1 MYNKIL
7 VPHAGTS
14 AGDKALEHA
23 GIIASSN
30 DAVLTILHIVEHI
43 PIPPSLSLS
52 GEKRQFAQDLK
63 KARGEM
69 KAQMHILLESKAV
82 KLRKKGIPTS
92 IKVVHGYPD
101 EEIIRIAND
110 GKYDMV
116 IMAKRKKLAGVRGI
130 LKLGSVSRKVLEKIY
145 CPVLLVDGEKR

>member
-1 MYNKIL
+1 MYEKIL
-7 VPHAGTS
+7 VPHAGS
-14 AGDKALEHA
+14 PAGDKALEHA
-23 GIIASSN
+23 GQIASTNNS
-30 DAVLTILHIVEHI
+30 ALTILHVVEHI

-52 GEKRQFAQDLK
+52 GEKKQFAQDLK

-69 KAQMHILLESKAV
+69 KTQMHILLESKAV

-101 EEIIRIAND
+101 EEIIRIANE

-116 IMAKRKKLAGVRGI
+116 IMAKRKKLSGVKGI
-130 LKLGSVSRKVLEKIY
+130 LKLGSISRKVLEKIF
-145 CPVLLVDGEKR
+145 CPVLLIDGEKK